1 MVKVEFL
8 GPIGVDSIELDIK
21 SLKELSTYMLNSD
34 ELKNWATNSAVAIND
49 VIVTDPNYEL
59 KDGDSISILPPVCGG
74 WYGVV

>member
-21 SLKELSTYMLNSD
+21 SLKELSIYMLNSE
-34 ELKNWATNSAVAIND
+34 ELKKWAVNSAVAIND

-74 WYGVV
+74 

>member
-21 SLKELSTYMLNSD
+21 SLKELSTYMLNSE
-34 ELKNWATNSAVAIND
+34 ELKKWATNSAVAIND

-59 KDGDSISILPPVCGG
+59 KNGDSISILPPVCGG
-74 WYGVV
+74 